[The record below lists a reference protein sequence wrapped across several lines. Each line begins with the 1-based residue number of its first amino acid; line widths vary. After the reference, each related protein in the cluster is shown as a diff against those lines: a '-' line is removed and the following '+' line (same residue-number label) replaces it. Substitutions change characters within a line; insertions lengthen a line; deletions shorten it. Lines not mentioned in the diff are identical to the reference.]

1 MNKLPKDHAMNS
13 PAPMLPKPAEH
24 IGIHDTPFVTVS
36 DKVAIQL
43 LQVDLTQG
51 LWVLRARFQPGFEI
65 ETHRHTGPVFAVTEK
80 GSWFYREYPE
90 VVNKP
95 GSYLFEPAG
104 SLHTLTTPANQSGE
118 TVVWFAIHGA
128 NINLDESGNITGVLD
143 APTVLQLYR
152 ALCAQQNLDG
162 SKVIIHGA

>member
-1 MNKLPKDHAMNS
+1 MSS
-13 PAPMLPKPAEH
+13 PALMPPKPAEH
-24 IGIHDTPFVTVS
+24 IGINDTPFVTVS

-118 TVVWFAIHGA
+118 TIVWFAIYGA
-128 NINLDESGNITGVLD
+128 NINLDEKGNITGVLD

-152 ALCAQQNLDG
+152 ALCTQQNLDG
-162 SKVIIHGA
+162 SKVIVHGT

>member
-1 MNKLPKDHAMNS
+1 MNKLPKHHAMNS

-36 DKVAIQL
+36 DMVAIQL

-118 TVVWFAIHGA
+118 TVVWFAIYGA